1 MSMISVC
8 SLKKG
13 TVSTCQFHRVDTF
26 QKAGSSDTLHLIL
39 NCLTASKD
47 SVLGGHAITES
58 RKEVQHNLFS
68 KELKC
73 LREQ

>member
-1 MSMISVC
+1 MSVISVC
-8 SLKKG
+8 FLKKR
-13 TVSTCQFHRVDTF
+13 TVSACHVHRVDIF

-39 NCLTASKD
+39 NSLAASKD
-47 SVLGGHAITES
+47 SVMRGHAITES
-58 RKEVQHNLFS
+58 RKEVQHKPFS